1 MNRINERLWVVEI
14 AFSKTSK
21 TVRDR
26 HVKLSLIRR
35 CAIVGLER
43 AHSLVTRCIPV
54 VLLIRLE
61 LDFSTAYK
69 NGGRGYTLGLVG

>member
-14 AFSKTSK
+14 ALSKTSK

-35 CAIVGLER
+35 SAAVGLER
-43 AHSLVTRCIPV
+43 SQSLVTRCIPV

-69 NGGRGYTLGLVG
+69 NGGCGHTLGLVR